1 LPLTGKIIKNR
12 LRVFEGRENM
22 LQNGILNS
30 VFIWIS
36 QLSEIELQ
44 S

>member
-1 LPLTGKIIKNR
+1 
-12 LRVFEGRENM
+12 M
-22 LQNGILNS
+22 LHF
-30 VFIWIS
+30 VIWIS